1 MSLDRTIAPSIV
13 DAVDF
18 DLRLP
23 KVESFSLRN
32 GVPVYAF
39 NGGAEEVMSVEWVFW
54 SGNSYESANLEAATA
69 NFLLRNGTS
78 SRTAFQINDF
88 FEYHGAFLQR
98 SCFNETA
105 TISLHG
111 LSKHMDRLL
120 PVVRELIVDSVMPA
134 DELATYVQNMKQRL
148 VVSLKKCDFVAGRLI
163 DAYLFGEEHPYGK
176 YTKAEDFDRL
186 STEQLLSFY
195 DRYYRNGEFMLFV
208 AGKLPSNFRE
218 ELDKQFGDLPNRKVD
233 RPVHAFHPATQKK
246 YRIENDPNGVQG
258 AIRLARAF
266 PHRTH
271 PDFQPALVLNTLF
284 GGFFGSRLM
293 SNIREDKGYT
303 YGIHSYLMNLM
314 QCSGWMISTEAGKE
328 VCAATIEEVYKEMEI
343 LREELVEADELSLV
357 KNYLMG
363 SLLGDL
369 DGPFQIIGRWKN
381 LILNDCTDE
390 YFYKTIQ
397 TIKSITPEQ
406 LRDLS
411 RQYLR
416 EEDFY
421 ELVVF

>member
-1 MSLDRTIAPSIV
+1 MKIDRKQAPPIV

-18 DLRLP
+18 ELQLP
-23 KVESFSLRN
+23 NVESFTLRN

-54 SGNSYESANLEAATA
+54 SGNSYETTNLEAATA

-78 SRTAFQINDF
+78 DRTAFQINEF

-111 LSKHMDRLL
+111 LSKHLDLLL

-134 DELATYVQNMKQRL
+134 DELSTYVQNMKQRL
-148 VVSLKKCDFVAGRLI
+148 SVSLKKCDFVAGRLI
-163 DAYLFGEEHPYGK
+163 DTYLFGEEHPYGR
-176 YTKAEDFDRL
+176 YTKAADFDRL
-186 STEQLLSFY
+186 DREQLMRFY

-208 AGKLPSNFRE
+208 AGKLPANFRE
-218 ELDKQFGDLPNRKVD
+218 VLDQYFGDLPNGKVD
-233 RPVHAFHPATQKK
+233 RPVHAFHPVEQKK
-246 YRIENDPNGVQG
+246 FRIENDPNGVQG
-258 AIRLARAF
+258 AIRMVRPF
-266 PHRTH
+266 PDRMH
-271 PDFQPALVLNTLF
+271 PDFQPALILNTVF

-314 QCSGWMISTEAGKE
+314 QSSGWMVSTEAGKD
-328 VCAATIEEVYKEMEI
+328 VCEATIQEVYKEMRL
-343 LREELVEADELSLV
+343 LREELVDAEELSLV

-369 DGPFQIIGRWKN
+369 DGPFQIISRWKN
-381 LILNDCTDE
+381 LILNGSTDA
-390 YFYKTIQ
+390 YFYHTIQ
-397 TIKSITPEQ
+397 TIKSVTPEELQ
-406 LRDLS
+406 ALANR
-411 RQYLR
+411 YLR

-421 ELVVF
+421 ELVVI

>member
-1 MSLDRTIAPSIV
+1 MSLDRTQSPPIV

-18 DLRLP
+18 ELTLP
-23 KVESFSLRN
+23 TVESFSLRN

-78 SRTAFQINDF
+78 TRTAFQINEF

-111 LSKHMDRLL
+111 LSKHIDTLL
-120 PVVRELIVDSVMPA
+120 PVVRELIADSTMPA
-134 DELATYVQNMKQRL
+134 EELSIYVQNMKQRL
-148 VVSLKKCDFVAGRLI
+148 SVNLKKCDFVAGRLI
-163 DAYLFGEEHPYGK
+163 DAYLFGADHPYGR
-176 YTKAEDFDRL
+176 YTKAADFDAL
-186 STEQLLSFY
+186 TTEQLMRFY

-208 AGKLPSNFRE
+208 AGKLPANFRE
-218 ELDKQFGDLPNRKVD
+218 SLDKHFGDLPNRKVD
-233 RPVHAFHPATQKK
+233 RPVHLFHPAEQKK
-246 YRIENDPNGVQG
+246 YRIENDPTGVQG
-258 AIRLARAF
+258 AIRLARSF
-266 PHRTH
+266 PDRSH
-271 PDFQPALVLNTLF
+271 PDFQPSMVLNTLF

-303 YGIHSYLMNLM
+303 YGIHSYLMNLL
-314 QCSGWMISTEAGKE
+314 QASGWMISTEAGKD
-328 VCAATIEEVYKEMEI
+328 VCEATIQEIYKEMRI
-343 LREELVEADELSLV
+343 LREELVDDDELSLV

-369 DGPFQIIGRWKN
+369 DGPFHIIGRWKN
-381 LILNDCTDE
+381 LILNGCTDA
-390 YFYKTIQ
+390 YFYQTIRV
-397 TIKSITPEQ
+397 IKSITPEQ
-406 LRDLS
+406 LRELAQ
-411 RQYLR
+411 RYLQ
-416 EEDFY
+416 EQDFY
-421 ELVVF
+421 ELVVT

>member
-1 MSLDRTIAPSIV
+1 MSIDRKQAPPIV

-18 DLRLP
+18 ELQLP
-23 KVESFSLRN
+23 KVESFTLGN

-54 SGNSYESANLEAATA
+54 SGNSYETANLEAATA
-69 NFLLRNGTS
+69 NFLLRNGTH
-78 SRTAFQINDF
+78 SRTAFQINEF

-111 LSKHMDRLL
+111 LSKHLDVLL

-134 DELATYVQNMKQRL
+134 DELSIYVQNMKQRL
-148 VVSLKKCDFVAGRLI
+148 SVSLKKSDFVAGRLI
-163 DAYLFGEEHPYGK
+163 DTYLFGEDHPYGR
-176 YTKAEDFDRL
+176 YTKADDFDRL
-186 STEQLLSFY
+186 SREQLMAFY
-195 DRYYRNGEFMLFV
+195 DRYYRNGEFVLFV
-208 AGKLPSNFRE
+208 AGKLPANYRE
-218 ELDKQFGDLPNRKVD
+218 LLDRYFGDLPNQKVD
-233 RPVHAFHPATQKK
+233 RPVHAFQPAAQRK

-266 PHRTH
+266 PGRTH
-271 PDFQPALVLNTLF
+271 PDFQPSMVLNTVF

-314 QCSGWMISTEAGKE
+314 QSSGWMVSTEAGKD
-328 VCAATIEEVYKEMEI
+328 VCEATVQEVYKEMQI
-343 LREELVEADELSLV
+343 LREELIDDEELSLV

-381 LILNDCTDE
+381 LILNGCTDE
-390 YFYKTIQ
+390 YFYNTIRI
-397 TIKSITPEQ
+397 IKSITPEQ
-406 LRDLS
+406 LRDLAQ
-411 RQYLR
+411 RYLR

-421 ELVVF
+421 ELIVI

>member
-1 MSLDRTIAPSIV
+1 MKIDRKQAPLIV

-18 DLRLP
+18 ELQLP
-23 KVESFSLRN
+23 KVESFTLRN
-32 GVPVYAF
+32 GVSVYAF

-54 SGNSYESANLEAATA
+54 SGNSYETTNLEAATA

-78 SRTAFQINDF
+78 DRTAFQINEF

-111 LSKHMDRLL
+111 LSKHLDLLL

-134 DELATYVQNMKQRL
+134 DELSTYVQNMKQRL
-148 VVSLKKCDFVAGRLI
+148 SVSLKKCDFVAGRLI
-163 DAYLFGEEHPYGK
+163 DTYLFGEDHPYGR
-176 YTKAEDFDRL
+176 YTKAADFDRL
-186 STEQLLSFY
+186 DRDELMRFY

-208 AGKLPSNFRE
+208 AGKLPANFRE
-218 ELDKQFGDLPNRKVD
+218 TLDRYFGDLPNGKVD
-233 RPVHAFHPATQKK
+233 RPVHAFHPAEQKK
-246 YRIENDPNGVQG
+246 YRVENDPNGVQG
-258 AIRLARAF
+258 AIRMVRPF
-266 PHRTH
+266 PDRMH
-271 PDFQPALVLNTLF
+271 PDFQPALILNTVF

-314 QCSGWMISTEAGKE
+314 QSSGWMVSTEAGKD
-328 VCAATIEEVYKEMEI
+328 VCEATIQEVYKEMRL
-343 LREELVEADELSLV
+343 LREELVDAEELSLV

-381 LILNDCTDE
+381 LILNGNTDA
-390 YFYKTIQ
+390 YFYNTIQ
-397 TIKSITPEQ
+397 TIKSVTPEELQ
-406 LRDLS
+406 ALANR
-411 RQYLR
+411 YLR

-421 ELVVF
+421 ELVVI

>member
-18 DLRLP
+18 ELTLP
-23 KVESFSLRN
+23 RVETFSLRN

-78 SRTAFQINDF
+78 NRTAFQINDF

-111 LSKHMDRLL
+111 LSKHMDTLL

-163 DAYLFGEEHPYGK
+163 DAYLFGEDHPYGK

-218 ELDKQFGDLPNRKVD
+218 ELDKHFGDLPNRKVD
-233 RPVHAFHPATQKK
+233 RPVHAFHPAAQKK
-246 YRIENDPNGVQG
+246 YRVENDPNGVQG

-314 QCSGWMISTEAGKE
+314 QSSGWMISTEAGKD
-328 VCAATIEEVYKEMEI
+328 VCEATIQEVYKEMGI
-343 LREELVEADELSLV
+343 LREELVDAEELSLV

-381 LILNDCTDE
+381 LILNDCTED
-390 YFYKTIQ
+390 YFYNTIQ

-406 LRDLS
+406 LRELS

-421 ELVVF
+421 ELVVL

>member
-1 MSLDRTIAPSIV
+1 MTLNRTQAPPIV

-18 DLRLP
+18 ELKLP
-23 KVESFSLRN
+23 DIERNTLRN
-32 GVPVYAF
+32 GVPVYSF

-54 SGNSYESANLEAATA
+54 SGNSYETANLEAGTT

-78 SRTAFQINDF
+78 SRTAFQINEF

-111 LSKHMDRLL
+111 LSKHLETLL

-134 DELATYVQNMKQRL
+134 DELSIYVQNMKQRL
-148 VVSLKKCDFVAGRLI
+148 SVNLKKCDFVAGRLI
-163 DAYLFGEEHPYGK
+163 DAYLFGEQHPYGR
-176 YTKAEDFDRL
+176 YTRAEDLDALTR
-186 STEQLLSFY
+186 EQLLSFY
-195 DRYYRNGEFMLFV
+195 DRHYRQGEFILFV
-208 AGKLPSNFRE
+208 AGKLPPNYL
-218 ELDKQFGDLPNRKVD
+218 ELLERYFGDLPNQPVG
-233 RPVHAFHPATQKK
+233 RPVHLIEPFAQRTH
-246 YRIENDPNGVQG
+246 RLENDPNGVQG
-258 AIRLARAF
+258 AIRLARPF
-266 PHRTH
+266 PNRTH
-271 PDFQPALVLNTLF
+271 PDFQPCVVLNTVF

-303 YGIHSYLMNLM
+303 YGIHSYLLNLL
-314 QCSGWMISTEAGKE
+314 QCSGWMVSTEAGRD
-328 VCAATIEEVYKEMEI
+328 VCEATIEEVHKEMRL
-343 LREELVEADELSLV
+343 LREELIDADELSLV

-381 LILNDCTDE
+381 LILHGCTE
-390 YFYKTIQ
+390 AYFYDSIHTIR
-397 TIKSITPEQ
+397 SVTPEQ
-406 LRDLS
+406 LRDLAQ
-411 RQYLR
+411 RYLR

>member
-1 MSLDRTIAPSIV
+1 MSIDRTLAPNIV

-18 DLRLP
+18 KLTLP
-23 KVESFSLRN
+23 PVETFTLRN

-54 SGNSYESANLEAATA
+54 SGNSYESMNLEAATA

-78 SRTAFQINDF
+78 TRTAFQINEF

-111 LSKHMDRLL
+111 LSKHLGTLL
-120 PVVRELIVDSVMPA
+120 PVVKELIVDSVMPA

-148 VVSLKKCDFVAGRLI
+148 SVSLKKCDFVAGRLI
-163 DAYLFGEEHPYGK
+163 DTYLFGEDHPYGR

-186 STEQLLSFY
+186 SSEPLLSFY

-208 AGKLPSNFRE
+208 AGKLPANFHE
-218 ELDKQFGDLPNRKVD
+218 QLDACFGDLPNKKVD
-233 RPVHAFHPATQKK
+233 RPVHAFQPAVQHR
-246 YRIENDPNGVQG
+246 YRIDNDPNGVQG
-258 AIRLARAF
+258 AIRIARPF
-266 PHRTH
+266 PNRTH
-271 PDFQPALVLNTLF
+271 PDFQPTMILNTLF

-314 QCSGWMISTEAGKE
+314 QSSAWMISTEAGKG
-328 VCAATIEEVYKEMEI
+328 VCEATIQEVYKEMRL
-343 LREELVEADELSLV
+343 LREELVDDEELSLV

-381 LILNDCTDE
+381 LILNGCTDE
-390 YFYKTIQ
+390 YFYNTIR
-397 TIKSITPEQ
+397 TIKSITPEE
-406 LRDLS
+406 LRDLA
-411 RQYLR
+411 RRYLR

-421 ELVVF
+421 ELVVI

>member
-1 MSLDRTIAPSIV
+1 MRIDRTCPPKIV

-18 DLRLP
+18 ELTLP
-23 KVESFSLRN
+23 KVESFTLSN

-39 NGGAEEVMSVEWVFW
+39 DGGAEEVMSVEWVFW
-54 SGNSYESANLEAATA
+54 SGNSYESFNLEAATA

-78 SRTAFQINDF
+78 TRTAFQINDF

-111 LSKHMDRLL
+111 LSKHMDALL

-134 DELATYVQNMKQRL
+134 EELSIYVQNMKQRL
-148 VVSLKKCDFVAGRLI
+148 AVNLKKCDFIAGRLI
-163 DAYLFGEEHPYGK
+163 DTYLFGENHPYGR
-176 YTKAEDFDRL
+176 YTQAEDFDKL
-186 STEQLLSFY
+186 TTEQLLRFY

-208 AGKLPSNFRE
+208 AGKLPANFRE
-218 ELDKQFGDLPNRKVD
+218 VLDRYFGDLPNQQVD
-233 RPVHAFHPATQKK
+233 RPIHAYHPSAERKH
-246 YRIENDPNGVQG
+246 RVINDPNGVQG
-258 AIRLARAF
+258 AIRLARLF
-266 PHRTH
+266 PGRTD
-271 PDFQPALVLNTLF
+271 PDFQPAMVVNTLF

-303 YGIHSYLMNLM
+303 YGIHSYLLNLM
-314 QCSGWMISTEAGKE
+314 QSSGWMISTEAGRD
-328 VCAATIEEVYKEMEI
+328 VCEATLVEVYKEMQL
-343 LREELVEADELSLV
+343 LREELVDADELSLV

-369 DGPFQIIGRWKN
+369 DGPFHIIGRWKN
-381 LILNDCTDE
+381 LILHGCTEE
-390 YFYKTIQ
+390 YFYNTIR
-397 TIKSITPEQ
+397 TIKTLTPEAIRE
-406 LRDLS
+406 LANR
-411 RQYLR
+411 YLR

-421 ELVVF
+421 ELVVI